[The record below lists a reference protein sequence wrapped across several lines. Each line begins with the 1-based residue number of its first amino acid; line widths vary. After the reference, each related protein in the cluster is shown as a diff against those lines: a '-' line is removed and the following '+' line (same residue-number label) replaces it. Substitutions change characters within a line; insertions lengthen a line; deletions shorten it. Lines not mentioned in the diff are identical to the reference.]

1 MKNNKKKNLKQM
13 IALGSKTAKGG
24 FTNEQDV
31 IDRFNNWKTDKVA
44 QEWLAEMNYKI
55 DDIEFVKASKVR
67 GQYKA
72 DIQVRITILIK
83 LKSQEDLQN
92 LQVKL
97 VSNPQGFN
105 QIDKRWVDKYVELW
119 NIPSDIVKILKL
131 FTGEIAPTKNDL
143 RDPRRMFLDEMSE
156 SDQNKLI
163 NFIKENKILI
173 VSDLLKGRGEF
184 SADWTLV
191 ILKVNGENAWVLK
204 SINHVMNVFGAGDIR
219 ITREGSLKIGKIGM
233 QRKGGDGGRV
243 TCKKDCS
250 YTRGGNFG
258 DRGHTVRCKVET
270 TERLQPFDFFEQ
282 LTGHSIAAHHLPH
295 LRHRLKCIIRQ
306 LRDVVLIVENVLQ
319 NRKKGSVH
327 YPAY

>member
-1 MKNNKKKNLKQM
+1 MKNKKKNLKQM

-105 QIDKRWVDKYVELW
+105 QIDKRWVDKYIELW
-119 NIPSDIVKILKL
+119 NIPADISKILKL
-131 FTGEIAPTKNDL
+131 FTGEIASTKSDL
-143 RDPRRMFLDEMSE
+143 RDPRRMFLDEMSQ

-163 NFIKENKILI
+163 DFVKHNKILI

-191 ILKVNGENAWVLK
+191 ILKVDGENAWVLK
-204 SINHVMNVFGAGDIR
+204 SINEVMNVFGVGDVR

-233 QRKGGDGGRV
+233 QRKGGDGGRD
-243 TCKKDCS
+243 TAKMLQFKI
-250 YTRGGNFG
+250 NP
-258 DRGHTVRCKVET
+258 VE
-270 TERLQPFDFFEQ
+270 LFE
-282 LTGHSIAAHHLPH
+282 
-295 LRHRLKCIIRQ
+295 K
-306 LRDVVLIVENVLQ
+306 
-319 NRKKGSVH
+319 
-327 YPAY
+327 

>member
-1 MKNNKKKNLKQM
+1 M

-44 QEWLAEMNYKI
+44 QEWLAEMSYKI

-119 NIPSDIVKILKL
+119 NIPNDIVKILKL
-131 FTGEIAPTKNDL
+131 FTGEIAPTKSGL
-143 RDPRRMFLDEMSE
+143 RDSRRMFLDEMSE
-156 SDQNKLI
+156 ADQNKLI

-204 SINHVMNVFGAGDIR
+204 SINHVMNVFGSGDIR

-233 QRKGGDGGRV
+233 QRKDGDGGRD
-243 TCKKDCS
+243 TAKMLQFKI
-250 YTRGGNFG
+250 NP
-258 DRGHTVRCKVET
+258 VE
-270 TERLQPFDFFEQ
+270 LFE
-282 LTGHSIAAHHLPH
+282 
-295 LRHRLKCIIRQ
+295 K
-306 LRDVVLIVENVLQ
+306 
-319 NRKKGSVH
+319 
-327 YPAY
+327 

>member
-105 QIDKRWVDKYVELW
+105 EIDKRWVDKYVELW

-156 SDQNKLI
+156 ADQNKLI
-163 NFIKENKILI
+163 NFIKDNKILI

-204 SINHVMNVFGAGDIR
+204 SINHVMNVFGSGDIR

-233 QRKGGDGGRV
+233 QRKGGDGGRD
-243 TCKKDCS
+243 TAKMLQFKI
-250 YTRGGNFG
+250 NP
-258 DRGHTVRCKVET
+258 VE
-270 TERLQPFDFFEQ
+270 LFE
-282 LTGHSIAAHHLPH
+282 
-295 LRHRLKCIIRQ
+295 K
-306 LRDVVLIVENVLQ
+306 
-319 NRKKGSVH
+319 
-327 YPAY
+327 